1 MFCPKCGNA
10 DQKENSFCR
19 NCGTFLPDFDKL
31 KSKETT
37 PEQQIT
43 ISSTFNFLSA
53 LISLVLTIIL
63 HVLYTGKEGTPIIIY
78 VVIGFLT
85 ANFFWQAQ
93 AFWRVRQLK
102 KQLPK
107 RRVEDSENSNQ
118 IIESHYSTEKLLPQA
133 DFENIVPASVT
144 EQTTKNL
151 EKIKSSQT

>member
-10 DQKENSFCR
+10 NQTENSYCR
-19 NCGTFLPDFDKL
+19 NCGVFLPDFDKIA
-31 KSKETT
+31 KKETS

-53 LISLVLTIIL
+53 LISLILTILL
-63 HVLYTGKEGTPIIIY
+63 HILYTGKEGTPVIIY

-107 RRVEDSENSNQ
+107 RGIMTEIDEKKLNSPF
-118 IIESHYSTEKLLPQA
+118 STDKLLPQA
-133 DFENIVPASVT
+133 DFKDFVQASVV
-144 EQTTKNL
+144 EDSAKNL
-151 EKIKSSQT
+151 KPKIKSS

>member
-19 NCGTFLPDFDKL
+19 NCGTFLPDFEKL

-93 AFWRVRQLK
+93 AFWWVRQLK

-107 RRVEDSENSNQ
+107 RRVEVDENSNPV
-118 IIESHYSTEKLLPQA
+118 IESHHSTEKLLPQA
-133 DFENIVPASVT
+133 DFENIIPASVT